1 MEESE
6 TYLRVN
12 KGPRFFSLS
21 IISTALKIG
30 EFFGG
35 GMAARNRASDPS
47 NRKNL
52 PKKFKP
58 FNNVT
63 SLKYLFLVSHDILFS
78 PFYRAKRWKK
88 RTNSKPNIF
97 A

>member
-30 EFFGG
+30 EFFEGG
-35 GMAARNRASDPS
+35 WRRETAPPILPTGKIFQ
-47 NRKNL
+47 KNL
-52 PKKFKP
+52 
-58 FNNVT
+58 NNV
-63 SLKYLFLVSHDILFS
+63 
-78 PFYRAKRWKK
+78 
-88 RTNSKPNIF
+88 
-97 A
+97 